1 MAVAQL
7 PRGRHRLA
15 REEVLASQR
24 GRMLDAMARAVAE
37 RGYANTSVR
46 DVIALAGVSRETFYE
61 HFADKAACFLATL
74 DASTAQLL
82 AALDGE
88 TMRHSD
94 DPLKRFELGL
104 SAYLA
109 ALAAQPHAARTFLVE
124 AFAAGPEAARR
135 RFAAQDLFVER
146 IAALFGAR
154 SASDRFGIEM
164 LVTAIS
170 SLVTKYVAT
179 DRTSNIPE
187 LRAPI
192 LRLVRRLV
200 KGAR

>member
-1 MAVAQL
+1 LTVAQL
-7 PRGRHRLA
+7 PRGRHGLA
-15 REEVLASQR
+15 RKQVIASQR

-37 RGYANTSVR
+37 HGYANTSVG

-61 HFADKAACFLATL
+61 HFSDKAGCFLATL
-74 DASTAQLL
+74 DASTALLL
-82 AALDGE
+82 AALDDE
-88 TMRHSD
+88 AMRHSG
-94 DPLKRFELGL
+94 DPLKRFERGL
-104 SAYLA
+104 SAYLG

-135 RFAAQDLFVER
+135 RFAAQDRFVER
-146 IAALFGAR
+146 IAAHFGAR

-164 LVTAIS
+164 LVSAIS
-170 SLVTKYVAT
+170 SLVTRYVAT
-179 DRTSNIPE
+179 DRTARIPE

-200 KGAR
+200 KAAR